1 MEATQRIQPSN
12 DTLAPES
19 GVQKT
24 SGIHLIP
31 DLTHQV
37 ERPLPHRDTTL
48 VSTAIGMLQAD
59 LSISRGRLAKSLGVS
74 ASKLGKAFR
83 AQTGEAFV
91 DYRNR
96 MRLER
101 FFSLVRP
108 GGGNVSEAAHGAGF
122 GSYAQF
128 HRVFRANVGKSPKE
142 YVRSTAHL
150 AQEQSAA
157 PEQSGTA

>member
-1 MEATQRIQPSN
+1 
-12 DTLAPES
+12 
-19 GVQKT
+19 
-24 SGIHLIP
+24 
-31 DLTHQV
+31 
-37 ERPLPHRDTTL
+37 
-48 VSTAIGMLQAD
+48 MLQSD
-59 LSISRGRLAKSLGVS
+59 LSISRGRLAKLLGVS

-96 MRLER
+96 LRLER
-101 FFSLVRP
+101 FFCLVRP

-142 YVRSTAHL
+142 YVRGTAHL
-150 AQEQSAA
+150 AI
-157 PEQSGTA
+157 EQSGTA

>member
-1 MEATQRIQPSN
+1 MQATQPIQPSN
-12 DTLAPES
+12 DTIAPDS
-19 GVQKT
+19 GVQQA
-24 SGIHLIP
+24 SGVHPILDFSSP
-31 DLTHQV
+31 V
-37 ERPLPHRDTTL
+37 ERPVPHRDTTL
-48 VSTAIGMLQAD
+48 VTTAIGMLQAD
-59 LSISRGRLAKSLGVS
+59 LSISRGRLAKLLGVS

-96 MRLER
+96 LRLER

-142 YVRSTAHL
+142 YVRSTALVVEHRP
-150 AQEQSAA
+150 AAESPSASA
-157 PEQSGTA
+157 

>member
-1 MEATQRIQPSN
+1 MGATTMQATQPIQPSN
-12 DTLAPES
+12 DTIAPES
-19 GVQKT
+19 GIQQT
-24 SGIHLIP
+24 SGIHVIP
-31 DLTHQV
+31 DLIQAD
-37 ERPLPHRDTTL
+37 RPVPHRDTTL
-48 VSTAIGMLQAD
+48 VTTAIGMLRAD
-59 LSISRGRLAKSLGVS
+59 LSISRGRLAKLLGVS

-96 MRLER
+96 LRLER

-142 YVRSTAHL
+142 YVRSTAL
-150 AQEQSAA
+150 PSVTQSA
-157 PEQSGTA
+157 TA